1 MSSQHLDRLSS
12 VDASFLHQEDGR
24 DSHMHIGGIGI
35 FEGPVPA
42 EEELLA
48 HIAGRLKLVPRFRQK
63 LVAAPLGS
71 GRPLWTD
78 DSRFS
83 LGYHV
88 RRTALPSPGQE
99 QQLMRLISRVHSQ
112 RLDRTKPLWEM
123 WIVEGLADDRWAVL
137 TKTHHALV
145 DGVGGVD
152 IMTALLDLT
161 PEPREVGADDWHAAR
176 EPSFVDLVG
185 RGVSGAVRNAREVG
199 GKVIGRALNPRRAAG
214 EVVER
219 ALGLAEMA
227 RMTLSPAPPTPL
239 NRAPGPHRDFAV
251 VRERVA
257 DFKAVKDA
265 LGGTLNDVVLACV
278 SGALR
283 HFLDDYGC
291 PVDEMRLRACVPMSV
306 RTSSQ
311 AGGLGNRIV
320 IMVAELPIDIG
331 DPVARLREVSR
342 HMDGLK
348 SSRQAVGAQ
357 TMIQMEQWMPPN
369 VLAQASRLGFTSRLY
384 NLLVTN
390 VPGPQFPVYLL
401 GRRMTEVFPIAF
413 LAPEHTL
420 AIAILSYDGSVNVG
434 LLGDSDAAHDL
445 GALADYMDRALQ
457 ELLAAARPATTDE
470 PAKRTPAK
478 KAAARKAAKKST
490 ARTTPRAAGANRP
503 AGPAEAGKASGD
515 AKADG
520 A

>member
-1 MSSQHLDRLSS
+1 MSQQHLDRLSS
-12 VDASFLHQEDGR
+12 VDAGFLHQEDGR
-24 DSHMHIGGIGI
+24 DSHMHIGGVGI
-35 FEGPVPA
+35 FEGPAPS
-42 EEELLA
+42 EEDLLA
-48 HIAGRLKLVPRFRQK
+48 HVSSRLQLVPRFRQK
-63 LVAAPLGS
+63 LTSAPLGS

-78 DSRFS
+78 DPRFS
-83 LGYHV
+83 IGYHV
-88 RRTALPSPGQE
+88 RRTALPRPGTE

-161 PEPREVGADDWHAAR
+161 PESRDVEPDAWRPSS

-199 GKVIGRALNPRRAAG
+199 GKVLGRAMHPRQAAG
-214 EVVER
+214 EAVDR
-219 ALGLAEMA
+219 ALGLAEVA
-227 RMTLSPAPPTPL
+227 RMTVSPAPPTPL
-239 NRAPGPHRDFAV
+239 NRQPGPHRDFAV

-257 DFKAVKDA
+257 DYKTVKDA
-265 LGGTLNDVVLACV
+265 LGGTLNDVVLAV
-278 SGALR
+278 VTGALR
-283 HFLDDYGC
+283 RFLDDMGT
-291 PVDEMRLRACVPMSV
+291 PVDTMRLRACVPMSV
-306 RTSSQ
+306 RTSNQS
-311 AGGLGNRIV
+311 GGLGNRIV
-320 IMVAELPIDIG
+320 IMVAELPVDIA

-348 SSRQAVGAQ
+348 KSRQAAAAQ

-369 VLAQASRLGFTSRLY
+369 VLAQASRLGFSSRLY

-401 GRRMTEVFPIAF
+401 GRKMTDVFPIAF

-434 LLGDSDAAHDL
+434 LLGDADADHDLTGLAGYLDAAL
-445 GALADYMDRALQ
+445 K
-457 ELLAAARPATTDE
+457 ELVDI
-470 PAKRTPAK
+470 
-478 KAAARKAAKKST
+478 
-490 ARTTPRAAGANRP
+490 AGT
-503 AGPAEAGKASGD
+503 
-515 AKADG
+515 
-520 A
+520 

>member
-1 MSSQHLDRLSS
+1 MSQQHLDRLSS
-12 VDASFLHQEDGR
+12 VDAAFLHQEDGR
-24 DSHMHIGGIGI
+24 DSHMHIGGVGI
-35 FEGPVPA
+35 FEGPAPS
-42 EEELLA
+42 EEDLLA
-48 HIAGRLKLVPRFRQK
+48 HIGGRLKLVPRFRQK
-63 LVAAPLGS
+63 LVDAPLGS

-78 DSRFS
+78 DPRFS
-83 LGYHV
+83 LEYHV
-88 RRTALPSPGQE
+88 RRTALPRPGNE

-152 IMTALLDLT
+152 IMTALLDLS
-161 PEPREVGADDWHAAR
+161 PESRDVGADDWRASR

-185 RGVSGAVRNAREVG
+185 RGISGVFRNAREVS
-199 GKVIGRALNPRRAAG
+199 GKVLGRALDPRSTVSEA
-214 EVVER
+214 VDR

-239 NRAPGPHRDFAV
+239 NRTPGPHRDFAV
-251 VRERVA
+251 VREKVS
-257 DFKAVKDA
+257 DFKAVKDV
-265 LGGTLNDVVLACV
+265 LGGTLNDVVLAVV

-283 HFLDDYGC
+283 RFLDDLGC
-291 PVDEMRLRACVPMSV
+291 PVDTMRLRACVPMSV
-306 RTSSQ
+306 RTSDQ

-331 DPVARLREVSR
+331 DPVARLRAVSE

-348 SSRQAVGAQ
+348 QSRQAVAAQ

-369 VLAQASRLGFTSRLY
+369 VLAQASRLGFSSRLY

-401 GRRMTEVFPIAF
+401 GHRMVEVFPIAF

-420 AIAILSYDGSVNVG
+420 AIAILSYDGWLNLG
-434 LLGDSDAAHDL
+434 LLADADAEHDL
-445 GALADYMDRALQ
+445 GGLSDYLDASLA
-457 ELLAAARPATTDE
+457 ELLAAARPDGTTSGGSGE
-470 PAKRTPAK
+470 TKGPTAPAKKVAAKRTAKKAPAK
-478 KAAARKAAKKST
+478 KAPAKK
-490 ARTTPRAAGANRP
+490 APAKKVAKRA
-503 AGPAEAGKASGD
+503 
-515 AKADG
+515 
-520 A
+520 

>member
-1 MSSQHLDRLSS
+1 MSAQHLDRLSS

-35 FEGPVPA
+35 FEGPVPS

-48 HIAGRLKLVPRFRQK
+48 HIGGRLQLVPRFRQK
-63 LVAAPLGS
+63 LIAAPLGS
-71 GRPLWTD
+71 GRPLWVD
-78 DSRFS
+78 DPRFS

-88 RRTALPSPGQE
+88 RRTALPRPGEE

-123 WIVEGLADDRWAVL
+123 WIVEGLSDDRWAVL

-152 IMTALLDLT
+152 IMTALLDLS
-161 PEPREVGADDWHAAR
+161 PEPREVGADDWHPAR
-176 EPSFVDLVG
+176 EPSFTDLVG
-185 RGVSGAVRNAREVG
+185 RGVTGAVRNVREVG
-199 GKVIGRALNPRRAAG
+199 GKILGRALDPRGAAE
-214 EVVER
+214 EVVDR
-219 ALGLAEMA
+219 ALGVAEMA
-227 RMTLSPAPPTPL
+227 RMTVAPAPPTPL
-239 NRAPGPHRDFAV
+239 NRTPGPHRDFAV
-251 VRERVA
+251 VRGQVA

-265 LGGTLNDVVLACV
+265 FGGTLNDVVLAVV

-283 HFLDDYGC
+283 RFLDDYGS
-291 PVDEMRLRACVPMSV
+291 PVDRMRLRACVPMSI
-306 RTSSQ
+306 RTKDQ

-320 IMVAELPIDIG
+320 IMVAELPVDIA
-331 DPVARLREVSR
+331 DPVERLREVSR
-342 HMDGLK
+342 HMTGLK
-348 SSRQAVGAQ
+348 NSRQAVGAQ
-357 TMIQMEQWMPPN
+357 TMVQMEQWMPPN

-413 LAPEHTL
+413 LAPQHTL

-434 LLGDSDAAHDL
+434 LLGDADAGHDL
-445 GALADYMDRALQ
+445 GALADYLDQSLQ
-457 ELLAAARPATTDE
+457 ELLAAARPHDDPE
-470 PAKRTPAK
+470 PAERTPAK
-478 KAAARKAAKKST
+478 KAAARTAARKST
-490 ARTTPRAAGANRP
+490 ARTTPKAAGANRP
-503 AGPAEAGKASGD
+503 AGPAEAGKAAGS
-515 AKADG
+515 AKATG
-520 A
+520 V

>member
-1 MSSQHLDRLSS
+1 MSQSSPPSQHHLDRLSS

-24 DSHMHIGGIGI
+24 DSHMHIGGIGV
-35 FEGPVPA
+35 FEGPAPG

-48 HIAGRLKLVPRFRQK
+48 HIGSRLHLVPRFRQK
-63 LVAAPLGS
+63 LTNAPLGS

-78 DSRFS
+78 DPRFR
-83 LGYHV
+83 LGFHV
-88 RRTALPSPGQE
+88 RRTALPKPGNE
-99 QQLMRLISRVHSQ
+99 LQLMRLISRVHSQ
-112 RLDRTKPLWEM
+112 RLDRSKPLWEM

-161 PEPREVGADDWHAAR
+161 PEPRDTGPDEWRPAR
-176 EPSFVDLVG
+176 EPSFVDLG
-185 RGVSGAVRNAREVG
+185 LRGVSGAIRNVTEVG
-199 GKVIGRALNPRRAAG
+199 SKALGRALNPRQAVG

-219 ALGLAEMA
+219 ALGLGEMA

-239 NRAPGPHRDFAV
+239 NRQPGPHRDFAV

-257 DFKAVKDA
+257 DFKVVKDA
-265 LGGTLNDVVLACV
+265 LGGTLNDVVLAV
-278 SGALR
+278 VTGALR
-283 HFLDDYGC
+283 RFLDDLGT
-291 PVDEMRLRACVPMSV
+291 PVDNMRLRACVPMSV
-306 RTSSQ
+306 RTSDQS
-311 AGGLGNRIV
+311 GGLGNRIV
-320 IMVAELPIDIG
+320 IMVAELPIDIA

-348 SSRQAVGAQ
+348 KSRQATGAQ

-390 VPGPQFPVYLL
+390 VPGPQMPVYLL
-401 GRRMTEVFPIAF
+401 GRKMGEVFPIAF

-420 AIAILSYDGSVNVG
+420 AIAILSYDGAVNIG
-434 LLGDSDAAHDL
+434 LLGDADADHDLAGLSAYLDAAL
-445 GALADYMDRALQ
+445 K
-457 ELLAAARPATTDE
+457 ELVEIAR
-470 PAKRTPAK
+470 
-478 KAAARKAAKKST
+478 
-490 ARTTPRAAGANRP
+490 G
-503 AGPAEAGKASGD
+503 
-515 AKADG
+515 
-520 A
+520 

>member
-35 FEGPVPA
+35 FEGPPPS
-42 EEELLA
+42 EDDLLA
-48 HIAGRLKLVPRFRQK
+48 HIGGRLKLVPRFRQK
-63 LVAAPLGS
+63 LVAAPLRS

-78 DSRFS
+78 DPRFS

-88 RRTALPSPGQE
+88 RRTALPKPGTE

-123 WIVEGLADDRWAVL
+123 WIIEGLTDDRWAVL

-145 DGVGGVD
+145 DGVGGID
-152 IMTALLDLT
+152 IMTALLDLS
-161 PEPREVGADDWHAAR
+161 PVSRRVGPDDWHASR
-176 EPSFVDLVG
+176 EPSFVDLLE
-185 RGVSGAVRNAREVG
+185 RGISGAVRNAREVSG
-199 GKVIGRALNPRRAAG
+199 QMLGRALNPRRTAE
-214 EVVER
+214 EVLER
-219 ALGLAEMA
+219 ALGLAELA
-227 RMTLSPAPPTPL
+227 RLTISPAPPTPL
-239 NRAPGPHRDFAV
+239 NHSPGPHRDFAV
-251 VRERVA
+251 VRAEVA

-265 LGGTLNDVVLACV
+265 LGGTLNDVVLAVV

-283 HFLDDYGC
+283 RFLDDYGC
-291 PVDEMRLRACVPMSV
+291 PVDTMRLRACVPMSV
-306 RTSSQ
+306 RTSDQ

-320 IMVAELPIDIG
+320 IMVAELPIDIA

-348 SSRQAVGAQ
+348 SSRQAVAAQ
-357 TMIQMEQWMPPN
+357 TMVQMEQWMPPN
-369 VLAQASRLGFTSRLY
+369 VLAQASRIGFSSRLY

-401 GRRMTEVFPIAF
+401 GRRMSEVFPIAF

-434 LLGDSDAAHDL
+434 LLGDADAEHDL
-445 GALADYMDRALQ
+445 GSLADYIRRSLQ
-457 ELLAAARPATTDE
+457 ELLAAARPPTDAE
-470 PAKRTPAK
+470 PAKRSPAK
-478 KAAARKAAKKST
+478 KSAARTAAKKST
-490 ARTTPRAAGANRP
+490 SRTAKKAAGSGRP
-503 AGPAEAGKASGD
+503 AGPLEAGR
-515 AKADG
+515 
-520 A
+520 